1 MLILVYDLTEENLG
15 LRNKYLLQ
23 CPNKRKLAKKTFRLN
38 PMEIIETWA
47 KDTSL

>member
-23 CPNKRKLAKKTFRLN
+23 CPNKGKLAEKKFKLN
-38 PMEIIETWA
+38 TVEIIETWA